1 MRNYNLFSISLPK
14 ATQFTNKGSR
24 INIWAFSFY
33 SPTSYFDILPYLDRL
48 SYNLLRGDFSVNVLI
63 KCKVNTMKHYK

>member
-1 MRNYNLFSISLPK
+1 MRNYIFFPISLPK

-33 SPTSYFDILPYLDRL
+33 SPTSYFDTLSYLDRS
-48 SYNLLRGDFSVNVLI
+48 SYNLLRGGLLRKCVN
-63 KCKVNTMKHYK
+63 KM